1 MRVPVYQQQVTPQ
14 IPSGRSQVSVPE
26 GAAGVAV
33 RPIDTTAG
41 IAQGVESLR
50 LGLVKMQENRDKF
63 MLASAVNEYR
73 RSNTEFLHAKDTG
86 VFAKKGKDVFGI
98 SQQYDEFS
106 SKTMEDIAKRYK
118 MSGAARDRFVEATSA
133 LYNASLSSV
142 MTHEQRETDAA
153 QQQEWKAMASDTLSN
168 IALCYADD
176 NAFNENVQ
184 FGLSA
189 ISQQWEPYGDQ
200 VRDSKMREYLSQCQ
214 VQRVAAMLEES
225 PKAAGAYLEK
235 HKGDFAG
242 DDYLKVKKAVDNKLD
257 VIRVQETTDMLVQ
270 RFRDKR
276 SMLAYIHK
284 NFEGKEEND
293 LITAAKARW
302 SEKELSIAEMQAAHN
317 RGLRANFSALYR
329 NYWSQGKTA
338 PVETIEK
345 MYAQGQLSDSGY
357 KSALDNNALLSSR
370 RGAEAHVERTRP
382 DASPEVKEAEVQKLL
397 GLKEEDIKA
406 ADAAIY
412 SMLLDGSLTEEILT
426 NSYNAGLITKT
437 KRRTYLSIMK
447 DLPQAQKRA
456 ASAGMKSIEQEL
468 KKSRFPSQFVQSWKA
483 SVNERAADEL
493 DGKDANYADK
503 HQKIAL
509 EEAIK
514 KASEGDDKVTLERM
528 WGLPSM
534 LGLDSIMETRSDQG
548 IAVDKFKA
556 EAKGITLGGTSRKI
570 LNGMLQSRQGKS
582 ATPPKNAETARNA
595 LSEGARR
602 TLEAKAAADAQNRQP
617 STDVKKK

>member
-1 MRVPVYQQQVTPQ
+1 MRVPVYQQQVAPQ
-14 IPSGRSQVSVPE
+14 IPSVRTQVSVPD

-33 RPIDTTAG
+33 KPIDTTAG

-98 SQQYDEFS
+98 SLQYDEFS

-214 VQRVAAMLEES
+214 AQRVAAMLEES

-257 VIRVQETTDMLVQ
+257 VIKVQETTDALVG
-270 RFRDKR
+270 RFRDER
-276 SMLAYIHK
+276 SMLAWIHK
-284 NFEGKEEND
+284 NYEGEMENKM
-293 LITAAKARW
+293 ITAARARW
-302 SEKELSIAEMQAAHN
+302 TERQMGIASQERAERAAH
-317 RGLRANFSALYR
+317 RANFDALVKE
-329 NYWSQGKTA
+329 YWSQGKA
-338 PVETIEK
+338 VPASVLEAKILKGELSESYINRALSRNRILSQRNGVENYLEGQHPGPDGFRSWSEQKQLAAIGEK
-345 MYAQGQLSDSGY
+345 MGVSE
-357 KSALDNNALLSSR
+357 
-370 RGAEAHVERTRP
+370 EART
-382 DASPEVKEAEVQKLL
+382 EC
-397 GLKEEDIKA
+397 
-406 ADAAIY
+406 
-412 SMLLDGSLTEEILT
+412 
-426 NSYNAGLITKT
+426 
-437 KRRTYLSIMK
+437 
-447 DLPQAQKRA
+447 RA
-456 ASAGMKSIEQEL
+456 AL
-468 KKSRFPSQFVQSWKA
+468 
-483 SVNERAADEL
+483 
-493 DGKDANYADK
+493 
-503 HQKIAL
+503 H
-509 EEAIK
+509 EA
-514 KASEGDDKVTLERM
+514 
-528 WGLPSM
+528 
-534 LGLDSIMETRSDQG
+534 
-548 IAVDKFKA
+548 
-556 EAKGITLGGTSRKI
+556 I
-570 LNGMLQSRQGKS
+570 LNGTATEDIVAQLYEGAYLTKTEKTQATYIIRTLPTMQKNHARAYLNDTQTELSKLGVSKTARDSCKAAINSRASYLDPKSDTYVDDYEEIVADESAKTLADSGSLNAFFGLGWRNDRGKYFDKLQSDKKAAEHGKTSRALAEGLLKNIS
-582 ATPPKNAETARNA
+582 AAAASKTPDPKQEKQDEAVKADIDSA
-595 LSEGARR
+595 LSA
-602 TLEAKAAADAQNRQP
+602 
-617 STDVKKK
+617 KKK

>member
-14 IPSGRSQVSVPE
+14 IPSVRSQVSVPD

-33 RPIDTTAG
+33 KPIDTTTG

-73 RSNTEFLHAKDTG
+73 RSNTQFLHAKDTG

-225 PKAAGAYLEK
+225 PKAASAYLEK

-257 VIRVQETTDMLVQ
+257 VIKVQETTDVLVQ
-270 RFRDKR
+270 KFRGNEQAALKW
-276 SMLAYIHK
+276 IHK
-284 NFEGKEEND
+284 NYEGDMENKMISSVKSRFAEAD
-293 LITAAKARW
+293 IKANRAAASLTAQQNNIYKTYR
-302 SEKELSIAEMQAAHN
+302 QAIDAGQFFDADALVATGMRPDQVSALLGKQESKRRRGN
-317 RGLRANFSALYR
+317 IERGLRAIDPAFDARPLEEKEAMIRRKAGISDAAHRDALVATYDQYVAGEIDDGTIKDRVDHGLLSELEGKQIKDSVKDLDAAQKTFVSMETKRLNAVLKGYAKQNDAFDTDEAAQQFADRVRAIPANAKDYRAQVKDAGRDVLVEMIDNSGVRLNGRLWGRTAVGEARDELSAKDY
-329 NYWSQGKTA
+329 SKTA
-338 PVETIEK
+338 EYRMKEPTAVR
-345 MYAQGQLSDSGY
+345 AARSGQTATLSQPIVS
-357 KSALDNNALLSSR
+357 
-370 RGAEAHVERTRP
+370 
-382 DASPEVKEAEVQKLL
+382 QK
-397 GLKEEDIKA
+397 KEEAKKA
-406 ADAAIY
+406 FK
-412 SMLLDGSLTEEILT
+412 
-426 NSYNAGLITKT
+426 AG
-437 KRRTYLSIMK
+437 
-447 DLPQAQKRA
+447 LPQAKLKQP
-456 ASAGMKSIEQEL
+456 ASK
-468 KKSRFPSQFVQSWKA
+468 
-483 SVNERAADEL
+483 
-493 DGKDANYADK
+493 
-503 HQKIAL
+503 
-509 EEAIK
+509 
-514 KASEGDDKVTLERM
+514 EG
-528 WGLPSM
+528 
-534 LGLDSIMETRSDQG
+534 
-548 IAVDKFKA
+548 
-556 EAKGITLGGTSRKI
+556 
-570 LNGMLQSRQGKS
+570 
-582 ATPPKNAETARNA
+582 
-595 LSEGARR
+595 
-602 TLEAKAAADAQNRQP
+602 
-617 STDVKKK
+617 